1 MSDSVNKQNDFKPA
15 STPSGQLHN
24 GNNPS
29 GTSSLKE
36 SRNTHV
42 NQAGT
47 AMLRG
52 NQQGKNN

>member
-1 MSDSVNKQNDFKPA
+1 MSNSVNKQNDFKPA
-15 STPSGQLHN
+15 SSPSGTLHN

-29 GTSSLKE
+29 GTPQLKDN
-36 SRNTHV
+36 RVTNV

-52 NQQGKNN
+52 SQQGHNK